1 MTEPAPQDPARS
13 RPGYEDE
20 TAERL
25 VAPAAL
31 RNAGPIAEMLTQV
44 LADEAGPL
52 LEIGAGPGQH
62 AVAGAEA
69 LPRITWIPSDPDPL
83 HLKSIRAWRAHA
95 GLANLAEPMRLD
107 ATDDWAAATALSH
120 GPLRAVFCANVIHIA
135 PWRVAEGLVAGAARA
150 LGGGGRLIL
159 YGPFLETEGAAPSNL
174 AFHRSLQERD
184 PEWGVRPL
192 ADVVALAAL
201 HQLALERRIEM
212 PANNLALV
220 FRR

>member
-1 MTEPAPQDPARS
+1 MTDAPQDPAKS
-13 RPGYEDE
+13 RPGYEDD

-31 RNAGPIAEMLTQV
+31 RNAGPIAQMLAEV
-44 LADEAGPL
+44 LAGEAGPL

-69 LPRITWIPSDPDPL
+69 LPRLAWIPSDPDPL
-83 HLKSIRAWRAHA
+83 HLRSIRAWRAHA
-95 GLANLAEPMRLD
+95 ALPNLAEPIRLD
-107 ATDDWAAATALSH
+107 ATDDWAPALALTH

-135 PWRVAEGLVAGAARA
+135 PWRVAEGLFAGAARA
-150 LGGGGRLIL
+150 LAEGGRAIL
-159 YGPFLETEGAAPSNL
+159 YGPFLETEGTAPSNL
-174 AFHRSLQERD
+174 AFHRSLQARD
-184 PEWGVRPL
+184 PDWGVRPL

-201 HQLALERRIEM
+201 HGLTLERRIEM

>member
-1 MTEPAPQDPARS
+1 MTDPDPQDPAAS
-13 RPGYEDE
+13 RPRYEDE

-31 RNAGPIAEMLTQV
+31 RNAGPIAGMLKDV
-44 LADEAGPL
+44 LAGERGAL
-52 LEIGAGPGQH
+52 LEIGSGPGQH

-69 LPRITWIPSDPDPL
+69 LPAMTWIPSDPDPL
-83 HLKSIRAWRAHA
+83 HIRSIRAWREHA
-95 GLANLAEPMRLD
+95 GLPNLAEPIRLD
-107 ATDDWAAATALSH
+107 ATEDWPAALALTH

-135 PWRVAEGLVAGAARA
+135 PWRVAEGLFAGAARA
-150 LGGGGRLIL
+150 LGEGGRAIL
-159 YGPFLETEGAAPSNL
+159 YGPFLLAEGTAPSNL
-174 AFHRSLQERD
+174 AFHRTLQERD
-184 PEWGVRPL
+184 PAWGVRPL

-201 HQLALERRIEM
+201 HGMTLETRNEM